1 MYVRGYL
8 QGSENGR
15 VATIEMMP
23 PYKDAI
29 TSWPDLTISSWD
41 ALGFMKIIACS
52 LRWISFRILK
62 CGWSI
67 PNIGE
72 VVSQPEIAWTNGII
86 WHESSPSV
94 DVIPRISYIFIVV
107 ELVLIDLKYISFES
121 RSKWKRKSI
130 NKSDL
135 IWFLVFN
142 ATFSNISAISWR
154 PVLVV
159 EEARVPGENHRPW
172 ASNG

>member
-1 MYVRGYL
+1 
-8 QGSENGR
+8 
-15 VATIEMMP
+15 MMP

-41 ALGFMKIIACS
+41 ALGFMNIIACS

-86 WHESSPSV
+86 IIVIWPASSTSV
-94 DVIPRISYIFIVV
+94 DVVFRISHIFIVV

-135 IWFLVFN
+135 IWFLVFD

-159 EEARVPGENHRPW
+159 EEARVPGENHWPR